1 MEIDQKLQEDS
12 ISTTR
17 SELSTTHA
25 GSAAGVF
32 WIFHPPYSNGHLL
45 YNLSDGFSSSPDGND
60 QWHYVL
66 YIFTGLIPF
75 LGFSAALIG
84 GTSSLTANKELLLNT
99 VFPAELVP
107 FRAVLI
113 GMVPTVA
120 GLLIVSFLAMF
131 LGHLNIMMLGIPLI
145 IMLLIMFVSGL
156 VWVLS
161 LMNMVM
167 RDIQFILTFVT
178 MALLIVSPIAY
189 TESMVPESLKL
200 VIYFNPYPIISWL
213 YTMLSCL
220 EESSKAI
227 LIGVT
232 GFGFLSF
239 SLGFFVSKK
248 LKRCF
253 WIMSVNCHIYS

>member
-1 MEIDQKLQEDS
+1 MEMTS
-12 ISTTR
+12 GT
-17 SELSTTHA
+17 
-25 GSAAGVF
+25 
-32 WIFHPPYSNGHLL
+32 
-45 YNLSDGFSSSPDGND
+45 
-60 QWHYVL
+60 YVL

-75 LGFSAALIG
+75 LGFSVALIG
-84 GTSSLTANKELLLNT
+84 GTTSLSVNKELLLNT

-107 FRAVLI
+107 FRAVLT

-131 LGHLNIMMLGIPLI
+131 LGHLNIMMLGIPFIL
-145 IMLLIMFVSGL
+145 MLLIMFVSGL
-156 VWVLS
+156 VWILS

-200 VIYFNPYPIISWL
+200 VIYFNP
-213 YTMLSCL
+213 LSYYIMYFYIGGCRVGRIP
-220 EESSKAI
+220 SKAI
-227 LIGVT
+227 LIGVA

-239 SLGFFVSKK
+239 SLGFFVFQKK
-248 LKRCF
+248 QKGVF
-253 WIMSVNCHIYS
+253 

>member
-1 MEIDQKLQEDS
+1 MEMTS
-12 ISTTR
+12 GT
-17 SELSTTHA
+17 
-25 GSAAGVF
+25 
-32 WIFHPPYSNGHLL
+32 
-45 YNLSDGFSSSPDGND
+45 
-60 QWHYVL
+60 YVL

-84 GTSSLTANKELLLNT
+84 GTTSLSVNKELLLNT

-107 FRAVLI
+107 FRAVLT

-131 LGHLNIMMLGIPLI
+131 LGHLNIMMLGIPFIL
-145 IMLLIMFVSGL
+145 MLLIMFVSGL
-156 VWVLS
+156 VWILS

-200 VIYFNPYPIISWL
+200 VIYFNPLSYYIMALHDVVVFGEFLPKLYLLEWL
-213 YTMLSCL
+213 VSDFYLL
-220 EESSKAI
+220 AWFLFSKA
-227 LIGVT
+227 
-232 GFGFLSF
+232 
-239 SLGFFVSKK
+239 
-248 LKRCF
+248 KRCF
-253 WIMSVNCHIYS
+253 